1 MSVNNQAFHH
11 CILWKRKQEKF
22 VKTQQKNKIMEQESV
37 QEKIIREIV
46 VGNNLEEL
54 DNMASQDSEQV
65 LTGLDQFEQFQ
76 TSLDKFGGAR
86 PKQYSNVI
94 VDDSP
99 LQNQMEK
106 NKECKSK
113 FYMTLLLL
121 SNFC

>member
-1 MSVNNQAFHH
+1 
-11 CILWKRKQEKF
+11 
-22 VKTQQKNKIMEQESV
+22 MEQESV

-106 NKECKSK
+106 NKECKKNRSFFFQMK
-113 FYMTLLLL
+113 NICYCWNWSQNYLQFLKCACQ
-121 SNFC
+121 N

>member
-1 MSVNNQAFHH
+1 
-11 CILWKRKQEKF
+11 
-22 VKTQQKNKIMEQESV
+22 MEQESV

-121 SNFC
+121 STFWVKKCKLKRLSENC